1 MSCKVFLQLFFYC
14 SRGGGKS
21 ESRAPEF
28 VCHTVYLS
36 CIFLVVHYF
45 WWLNFRCGAN
55 FRAPPSMSRAKT
67 RPKTQN
73 SLKKCEKNGNPKTN
87 KLVLSSE
94 SWVICVIKHWQM
106 PTPYSFYYF
115 SSFFFFCTK
124 PSFTWL
130 FSLYSETKREAE
142 KIMINML
149 ESILGAFCRRV
160 CHLMTFLLNAKWT
173 SSAGGSVE
181 SEEVKMLG
189 DPMELLMLHC
199 YQRDFL
205 LKFSRQGN

>member
-67 RPKTQN
+67 RPK
-73 SLKKCEKNGNPKTN
+73 PKTAWKN
-87 KLVLSSE
+87 AKKMEIRKQTSWFWARKVGWYAWLSTDRCPPLTRF
-94 SWVICVIKHWQM
+94 IIF
-106 PTPYSFYYF
+106 PR
-115 SSFFFFCTK
+115 FFFLHQAQLYMIVLPLFGDK
-124 PSFTWL
+124 TWSRKNNDKYAGIY
-130 FSLYSETKREAE
+130 FGG
-142 KIMINML
+142 
-149 ESILGAFCRRV
+149 IL
-160 CHLMTFLLNAKWT
+160 
-173 SSAGGSVE
+173 
-181 SEEVKMLG
+181 
-189 DPMELLMLHC
+189 
-199 YQRDFL
+199 
-205 LKFSRQGN
+205 